1 MVIEQLT
8 FHRRDDP
15 AHEYRELV
23 LSMTKGLVTIVE
35 VVGFL
40 DGEGADWNPGG
51 VKQRKQLHM
60 GSESQRRNQLAKQAK
75 RLCEEGFTPCHIA
88 PEEQSTIDPPHDLA

>member
-23 LSMTKGLVTIVE
+23 LSLTLGHFTIVE

-40 DGEGADWNPGG
+40 DGEDADWNPSG
-51 VKQRKQLHM
+51 VRQRKQLHM
-60 GSESQRRNQLAKQAK
+60 GSEPQMRIQLAEEAK